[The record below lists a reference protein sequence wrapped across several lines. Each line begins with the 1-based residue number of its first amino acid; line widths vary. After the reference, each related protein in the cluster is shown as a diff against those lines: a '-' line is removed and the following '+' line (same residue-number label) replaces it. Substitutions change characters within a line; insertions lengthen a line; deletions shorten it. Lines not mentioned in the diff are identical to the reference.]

1 MKALVTGSQG
11 FIGSYICQE
20 LLDHGYEVV
29 GMDNFS
35 KYGEVTRRHDS
46 HERFRLVR
54 SDLSRSKSF
63 DLLGSSYK
71 PDIIVAGAAM
81 IGGISYF
88 HKYAYDLL
96 ATNERITANTFDYA
110 IANKCR
116 VLAISSSMVFEN
128 ATTFPTPEDH
138 RCFPPD
144 STYGFQKLAVEFFC
158 KGAYEQYG
166 LEYTIVR
173 PFNCVGVG
181 EEPSGKVESIGNVSM
196 VLSHVV
202 PDLIFRA
209 LSLSKDDPF
218 PILGD
223 GSQVRHYTNGKDI
236 ARGIRLA
243 IEKGGRTDYN
253 ISSDEDTSVAELANL
268 IWKEIHGNTPL
279 LVSSKPY
286 RYDVQTRSPDTSK
299 AENDLGFKCIYSLEQ
314 SVREVIE
321 YIRAKKDEI
330 VDYNPINKSR

>member
-11 FIGSYICQE
+11 FIGSYVCQE
-20 LLDHGYEVV
+20 LLNHGHEVV
-29 GMDNFS
+29 GMDNYS
-35 KYGEVTRRHDS
+35 KYGKVSRKHDA
-46 HERFRLVR
+46 HEKFRLVQ
-54 SDLSRSKSF
+54 SDLSKPSAFS
-63 DLLGSSYK
+63 LLEEAYN

-110 IANKCR
+110 ISKKCR

-128 ATTFPTPEDH
+128 ATVFPTPEH
-138 RCFPPD
+138 HSCPPPD
-144 STYGFQKLAVEFFC
+144 STYGFQKLAVEYFC

-166 LEYTIVR
+166 LDYTIVR

-181 EEPSGKVESIGNVSM
+181 EEPSGKVESVGNVSM

-209 LSLSKDDPF
+209 LSLSKDDPL

-223 GSQVRHYTNGKDI
+223 GSQIRHYTNGKDI

-253 ISSDEDTSVAELANL
+253 ISSDEDTSVSELATL
-268 IWKEIHGNTPL
+268 IWEEIHGNTPV
-279 LVSSKPY
+279 LVATSPY
-286 RYDVQTRSPDTSK
+286 RYDVQTRSPDTKK
-299 AENDLGFKCIYSLEQ
+299 ARAELGFQCEYSLKE

-321 YIRAKKDEI
+321 YIRNRKDEI
-330 VDYNPINKSR
+330 VNYNPVNKN